1 MKFPDDT
8 PVTPEKKALLR
19 QRLAALQV
27 DLAAISEQAIKGG
40 GPGGQKIN
48 KTSSGVLLR
57 YALGDELLVVK
68 WQRERQHA
76 LNRFLALREL
86 CDEVEL
92 RISPATSARLAERE
106 RARKQKDRARRRGAK
121 KVAGSAD

>member
-1 MKFPDDT
+1 M
-8 PVTPEKKALLR
+8 VW

-86 CDEVEL
+86 CDEVEV
-92 RISPATSARLAERE
+92 RVSPGTSERLQELARR
-106 RARKQKDRARRRGAK
+106 RKQKDRVRRRNAK
-121 KVAGSAD
+121 KPASSDA